1 MSKDLNRV
9 MQIGR
14 ITRDPELKYTP
25 SGTAVTTFSIAVNNQ
40 YGSGDNKKETVSYFD
55 CVAWMKLAD
64 IVAQYGLKGTRV
76 AIEGRLEQKRWD
88 SQDGKKMS
96 KIEIVVENM
105 QFLSKPQDQSG
116 NSTKQSTQPVPQTPA
131 GKVQND
137 FSGTPQNFEENPFSD
152 DDIPF

>member
-9 MQIGR
+9 IQIGR

-25 SGTAVTTFSIAVNNQ
+25 SGTAVATFSIAVNNQ

-96 KIEIVVENM
+96 KIEIVVENL

-116 NSTKQSTQPVPQTPA
+116 NSTQQSTAPQTPA
-131 GKVQND
+131 SKVQND